1 MRRSL
6 PPRWRAPAVL
16 LVAALVAL
24 VIGGAIHG
32 WVTVLYVLP
41 IPLAV
46 GTFLFLMS
54 GRDSDYGALLRRQ
67 LDERQV
73 LKRLKVQALVGRVL
87 SLAVV
92 ISYGVSIA
100 AKSARWPWAILVGLM
115 AISFIAGLLFYR
127 ESDAGP
133 DAM

>member
-1 MRRSL
+1 MRGSL
-6 PPRWRAPAVL
+6 PPRWRAPAI
-16 LVAALVAL
+16 LVVAGLAAL
-24 VIGGAIHG
+24 VIGGASHG

-46 GTFLFLMS
+46 GTFLCLMS

-73 LKRLKVQALVGRVL
+73 IKRLRVQALVGRVL

-92 ISYGVSIA
+92 ISYGISIA
-100 AKSARWPWAILVGLM
+100 AKSARWPWAILAGLM
-115 AISFIAGLLFYR
+115 AISFVAGLLYYR
-127 ESDAGP
+127 EQADGSDA
-133 DAM
+133 M

>member
-6 PPRWRAPAVL
+6 PPRLRAPAVL
-16 LVAALVAL
+16 AVAALVAL
-24 VIGGAIHG
+24 VIGGATHG
-32 WVTVLYVLP
+32 WLTILYVLP

-100 AKSARWPWAILVGLM
+100 ANSARWPWAILVVLM
-115 AISFIAGLLFYR
+115 AISFIAGLLFYGER
-127 ESDAGP
+127 DTRP
-133 DAM
+133 DMT